1 MTSPEATNSS
11 TPDPTRRHVQRRHD
25 EAVPVPRQLPVHD
38 AARVPQRRAT
48 GRRRRDGVHDGD
60 AAPVHGPPREGAA
73 LVWANCELENVPTID
88 TRRPG
93 DVWDEGRCMGGAGPH
108 DMAAYSPGPMPGEHA
123 QRPCCV
129 GREFRSLHQSRP
141 VTRGAE
147 KWTMTMWMHQRFTD
161 ESRQFADVFG
171 YDGFPGQSASDT

>member
-1 MTSPEATNSS
+1 MYNVDMTRPFPYRDNYRSTTLLAYLNDVPPGGGGETEFMMAT
-11 TPDPTRRHVQRRHD
+11 
-25 EAVPVPRQLPVHD
+25 PRPFTV
-38 AARVPQRRAT
+38 
-48 GRRRRDGVHDGD
+48 
-60 AAPVHGPPREGAA
+60 PPREGAA

-141 VTRGAE
+141 VSRGAE

-171 YDGFPGQSASDT
+171 YDGFPGQSASDDT